1 MAVIFGVPQ
10 LAPLGMMPNSHNVE
24 VGEGRAKASSERVRA
39 EERPQIRSE
48 VGR

>member
-10 LAPLGMMPNSHNVE
+10 LAPLGMMPNSQNVE
-24 VGEGRAKASSERVRA
+24 VGKRRAEASSECVRA